1 MIRLKTEDEIRKIRK
16 AAKIVYE
23 TLEMVGE
30 HVQPGVS
37 LSALDQ
43 MAEKFIVS
51 KGAIPGFKGLYGFPA
66 TLCLSPNDMVVH
78 GIPNGQILQEGDII
92 SVDCGAIVDGYYG
105 DAACTFAVGEIDSE
119 IKKLMD
125 VTRSALEQGIA
136 KCQSGNHLYD
146 IGYSIQSYCESF
158 GFGVVRELVGHGIGT
173 KLHEDPQVPNYGVAG
188 TGPIMKP
195 GLCLAIEP
203 MINAG
208 GKEVYTAKDG
218 WAVHTMDGK
227 ASAHFEHTVA
237 ITENGPVVL
246 SQGGE
251 TIFDS

>member
-23 TLEMVGE
+23 TLTYVGD
-30 HVQPGVS
+30 HVEPGVS
-37 LSALDQ
+37 LGELDQ
-43 MAEKFIVS
+43 LAEDFIVS

-78 GIPNGQILQEGDII
+78 GIPNGMVLKEGDII

-105 DAACTFAVGEIDSE
+105 DAAYTFPVGKIEADVA
-119 IKKLMD
+119 KLLD
-125 VTRSALEQGIA
+125 VTQEALVKGIGQ
-136 KCQSGNHLYD
+136 CQPGNHLYD
-146 IGYSIQSYCESF
+146 IGHTIQSYCESF
-158 GFGVVRELVGHGIGT
+158 GYGVVRELVGHGIGT
-173 KLHEDPQVPNYGVAG
+173 KLHEDPQVPNYGTQG
-188 TGPIMKP
+188 TGPILKP

-208 GKEVYTAKDG
+208 VKEVYTAEDG
-218 WAVHTMDGK
+218 WAVHTKDGRP
-227 ASAHFEHTVA
+227 SAHFEHTLV
-237 ITENGPVVL
+237 ITENGPVIL

-251 TIFDS
+251 TIFD